1 MFPHMDKTPEI
12 QLNAARKMN
21 CEDLAEIAGGK
32 VVSFI
37 VLGDFCN
44 WWSNCLVLV
53 CFEASAAERKRKFI
67 FLNSPVMTVI
77 CSCLINKPT

>member
-37 VLGDFCN
+37 LLGDFCN
-44 WWSNCLVLV
+44 WWSNCSSSFSLL
-53 CFEASAAERKRKFI
+53 
-67 FLNSPVMTVI
+67 
-77 CSCLINKPT
+77 